1 MKKNQPVPTILSISK
16 VHQVLNLKKPDNPLV
31 SVIQFKDISI
41 DLEEIGHIITYNFY
55 YISFIKNCDGFSYG
69 QQYYD
74 FDEGTMSFIAPNQ
87 VIKVEKERFTSA
99 EGCMLLIHPDFF
111 KGNPILTI
119 IKNYGFF
126 SYSVNEAL
134 HLSAR
139 EEKFMVDILK
149 NIDKEIKSNID
160 RFTQD
165 LIISHIDLLLK
176 YSERFYSRQF
186 ITRKVVTNDVLI
198 KLEQVLDNLF
208 LEDNL
213 LSNGTP
219 TVQQVASEL
228 NMSPNYLSDLLRS
241 YTGLSTLQ
249 HIQNRIVEKSKE
261 LLSTT
266 KLSVNEIA
274 FSLGFEHSQSFH
286 RLFKSKTKQSPL
298 EFRER
303 FN

>member
-1 MKKNQPVPTILSISK
+1 MKEHKEIISLSISK
-16 VHQVLNLKKPDNPLV
+16 VHKALNIQKPSNPLV
-31 SVIQFKDISI
+31 SVIDFKDISI
-41 DLEEIGHIITYNFY
+41 DLHEIGNIFTYNFY
-55 YISFIKNCDGFSYG
+55 YISFIKNCDGFGYG
-69 QQYYD
+69 QQHYD
-74 FDEGTMSFIAPNQ
+74 FEEGTMSFIAPNQ
-87 VIKVEKERFTSA
+87 IVKVERERFANA

-111 KGNPILTI
+111 KGNPILTA

-134 HLSAR
+134 HLSAQ
-139 EEKFMVDILK
+139 EEKSMLDILK

-160 RFTQD
+160 KFSQD

-186 ITRKVVTNDVLI
+186 ITRKVFTNDILI
-198 KLEQVLDNLF
+198 KLEQILDTLFSADNL
-208 LEDNL
+208 
-213 LSNGTP
+213 SSKGIP
-219 TVQQVASEL
+219 TVQKVASEL
-228 NMSPNYLSDLLRS
+228 SMSSNYLSDLLRS

-249 HIQNRIVEKSKE
+249 HIQNRMIEKSKE

-274 FSLGFEHSQSFH
+274 FTLGFEHSQSFH

-298 EFRER
+298 QFRER
-303 FN
+303 YN

>member
-1 MKKNQPVPTILSISK
+1 MKKYQQVPASLSISK
-16 VHQVLNLKKPDNPLV
+16 VHQILGLNKPTNPLV
-31 SVIQFKDISI
+31 SVIDFKDISI
-41 DLEEIGHIITYNFY
+41 DLEGIGNILTYNFY

-74 FDEGTMSFIAPNQ
+74 FEEGTMSFIAPNQ
-87 VIKVEKERFTSA
+87 VIKVEKERFENA

-111 KGNPILTI
+111 NGNPIQSA
-119 IKNYGFF
+119 IKKYGFF
-126 SYSVNEAL
+126 SYAINEAL
-134 HLSAR
+134 HLSAQ
-139 EEKFMVDILK
+139 EEEFIVGILK
-149 NIDKEIKSNID
+149 NIDKEIKSRID
-160 RFTQD
+160 KFTKD

-186 ITRKVVTNDVLI
+186 ITRKVVANDVLM
-198 KLEQVLDNLF
+198 KFEQVLNNLF

-213 LSNGTP
+213 SSNGIP
-219 TVQQVASEL
+219 TVQQVASKL
-228 NMSPNYLSDLLRS
+228 NMSSNYLSDLLRS

-249 HIQNRIVEKSKE
+249 HIQNCIIEKSKE

-274 FSLGFEHSQSFH
+274 FVLGFEHSQSFH
-286 RLFKSKTKQSPL
+286 RLFKRKTSQSPL

>member
-1 MKKNQPVPTILSISK
+1 MKEHKEIISLTISK
-16 VHQVLNLKKPDNPLV
+16 VHKALNLQKPSNPLV
-31 SVIQFKDISI
+31 SVIDFKDISI
-41 DLEEIGHIITYNFY
+41 DLQEIGNIFTYNFY
-55 YISFIKNCDGFSYG
+55 YISFIKNCDGFGYG
-69 QQYYD
+69 QQHYD
-74 FDEGTMSFIAPNQ
+74 FEEGTMSFIAPNQ
-87 VIKVEKERFTSA
+87 IIKVENERFANA

-111 KGNPILTI
+111 KGNTILTA

-134 HLSAR
+134 HLSAQ
-139 EEKFMVDILK
+139 EEKSMLDILR
-149 NIDKEIKSNID
+149 NIDKEINSNID
-160 RFTQD
+160 KFSQD

-186 ITRKVVTNDVLI
+186 ITRKVFTNDILI
-198 KLEQVLDNLF
+198 KLEQVLDTLFSNENL
-208 LEDNL
+208 
-213 LSNGTP
+213 SSKGIP
-219 TVQQVASEL
+219 TVLTIASEL
-228 NMSPNYLSDLLRS
+228 NMSSNYLSDLLRS

-249 HIQNRIVEKSKE
+249 HIQNRIIDKSKE

-266 KLSVNEIA
+266 KVSVNEIA
-274 FSLGFEHSQSFH
+274 FTLGFEHSQSFH

>member
-1 MKKNQPVPTILSISK
+1 M
-16 VHQVLNLKKPDNPLV
+16 
-31 SVIQFKDISI
+31 
-41 DLEEIGHIITYNFY
+41 
-55 YISFIKNCDGFSYG
+55 
-69 QQYYD
+69 
-74 FDEGTMSFIAPNQ
+74 A
-87 VIKVEKERFTSA
+87 
-99 EGCMLLIHPDFF
+99 
-111 KGNPILTI
+111 
-119 IKNYGFF
+119 FF

-134 HLSAR
+134 HLSAQ
-139 EEKFMVDILK
+139 EEEFMVGILK

-160 RFTQD
+160 KFTQD

-198 KLEQVLDNLF
+198 KLEQVLDRFF
-208 LEDNL
+208 LRDT
-213 LSNGTP
+213 LSANGIP

-241 YTGLSTLQ
+241 YTGLTTLQ
-249 HIQNRIVEKSKE
+249 HIQNRIIEKSKE
-261 LLSTT
+261 LLLTT

-274 FSLGFEHSQSFH
+274 FALGFEHSQSFH
-286 RLFKSKTKQSPL
+286 RLFKSKIKQSPI